1 MHTVISLTI
10 GLLLVSVT
18 SLSARQAPPVE
29 VGSRVRVTAI
39 DLGLEKQS
47 ASLQGLRGDT
57 LDLFVVQG
65 GGSIVSVPLASV
77 TEFATLQSTS
87 RRTVIGALIGS
98 AVGFSAGVIV
108 LAVAHEGCEGGGFF
122 SWGRRYCGTAPPE
135 AELAAVAGA
144 LLGAGVGAV
153 VGYFINTERW
163 EEVPLDRL
171 QLNMVPLRDGGFALG
186 VSVTF

>member
-1 MHTVISLTI
+1 MRIGISLTV
-10 GLLLVSVT
+10 GLLVSVT
-18 SLSARQAPPVE
+18 SLSAQQAPHVE

-47 ASLQGLRGDT
+47 ATFQGLRGDT
-57 LDLFVVQG
+57 LDLFVALR

-87 RRTVIGALIGS
+87 RRTVTGALIGS

-108 LAVAHEGCEGGGFF
+108 LAVGHEGCEGGGFF
-122 SWGRRYCGTAPPE
+122 SWGRRYCGTASPQ

-144 LLGAGVGAV
+144 LVGAGVGAV
-153 VGYFINTERW
+153 VGYLIKTDRW
-163 EEVPLDRL
+163 EQVSLDRVRVSFAP
-171 QLNMVPLRDGGFALG
+171 QRDGGFALG
-186 VSVTF
+186 LSVAF